1 MKNIVRSMLV
11 VFLMIGGAPAF
22 SDSVMEI
29 IKCQQAKGVSE
40 EDIEKAA
47 AQVLKSLKGMEG
59 GEDISIHLQY
69 PLVAQMGDY
78 DFFVAIVFPSAELW
92 GKLMDGHSGTDA
104 MVDAEEKFFELA
116 ACPDSAMFETV
127 DIK

>member
-1 MKNIVRSMLV
+1 MKKIMRSML
-11 VFLMIGGAPAF
+11 FMALMMGGAPAF
-22 SDSVMEI
+22 SDSVVEI

-59 GEDISIHLQY
+59 GEDISMHLQF
-69 PLVAQMGDY
+69 PLVAHMDDY

-92 GKLMDGHSGTDA
+92 GKLMDGHSGADD